1 MTTRSGLAAPLPL
14 LILFGLFLAAIAYLV
29 SASLVRRDAPV
40 FSATPPNHTRGANWE
55 RVGDTLTVDASDG
68 DRWVYV
74 SFAQGRVLVAPDTA
88 GWDVAVQRYRVITP
102 PAGAIADLGTAPFAS
117 GAVLSGAPFVSTTG
131 DAQRENDAIKH
142 WYRYNM
148 LTHLLEPNGHVFA
161 VRAPSG
167 ALWKVA
173 VLSYYCPK
181 LQAGCL
187 TMRYAPMLPAP

>member
-1 MTTRSGLAAPLPL
+1 MRSGLAAPLPL

-40 FSATPPNHTRGANWE
+40 FSATPPNHTRGANWQ

-74 SFAQGRVLVAPDTA
+74 SLARGRPLVVPDTA

-102 PAGAIADLGTAPFAS
+102 PAGAIADLGATPFESTTVHSATS
-117 GAVLSGAPFVSTTG
+117 FVSTTG
-131 DAQRENDAIKH
+131 DAQPENDAIKH
-142 WYRYNM
+142 WYRYNL

-167 ALWKVA
+167 ALWKLA

>member
-1 MTTRSGLAAPLPL
+1 MRSGLAAPLPL

-40 FSATPPNHTRGANWE
+40 FSATPPNHTRGAKWE

-74 SFAQGRVLVAPDTA
+74 SLARGRPLVVPDTA

-102 PAGAIADLGTAPFAS
+102 PAGAIADLGATPFESTTVHSATS
-117 GAVLSGAPFVSTTG
+117 FVSTTG
-131 DAQRENDAIKH
+131 DAQPENDAIKH

-167 ALWKVA
+167 ALWKLA
-173 VLSYYCPK
+173 VLGYYCPK